1 MNYSVKNIS
10 DPYLINALKLKKIL
24 PLFFAVIAIASSC
37 SKEQSIAPVKNNL
50 FKISLATTFS
60 NAAPGTSWQQITGG
74 KAMVTFT
81 AVGTDTLTVS
91 PIKDSLDLKKITVY
105 TKQIVAATYNIT
117 LNTTSIAAAD
127 TFIRF
132 NASVNSLVFNQTQT
146 VSLAATTNDGVITIS
161 KSIIGTNA
169 APTFTPA
176 GGTAVYSFGLA
187 NGYYFI
193 YVKGAVTGRLSFTE
207 AISGDLFL
215 RDLTVD
221 ALNQYDISAVLNP
234 NYSATARTNFA
245 VSKRAFQINT
255 NSFK

>member
-1 MNYSVKNIS
+1 M
-10 DPYLINALKLKKIL
+10 KKIL
-24 PLFFAVIAIASSC
+24 PLFFAVIAIASGC

-60 NAAPGTSWQQITGG
+60 NATTTWQQVLGG
-74 KAMVTFT
+74 KATIIFT
-81 AVGTDTLTVS
+81 AAGSDTLTIS
-91 PIKDSLDLKKITVY
+91 PIKDSLDLKNITAY

-117 LNTTSIAAAD
+117 LNTTSTAAAD

-132 NASVNSLVFNQTQT
+132 NASVNNLVFNQAQT

-176 GGTAVYSFGLA
+176 GGTAAYNFGLA

-193 YVKGAVTGRLSFTE
+193 YVKGAVTGRISFTE
-207 AISGDLFL
+207 TTSGDLFL
-215 RDLTVD
+215 KDLTVD
-221 ALNQYDISAVLNP
+221 ALNQYDISAVLNTS
-234 NYSATARTNFA
+234 YSASARTRTNFA
-245 VSKRAFQINT
+245 VSKRVFQTET
-255 NSFK
+255 NSLK